1 MIHGA
6 RKITAFATSQN
17 RSLSHTYTNLE
28 KCIETLKHIV
38 SSSSSS
44 SQIQPHVTRGWSVGV
59 RMPLPLACSFFSP
72 GVPSAAAPGP
82 NLATSAIDRSQ
93 PSERRD
99 AALAFVATLLLSLFS
114 YLFSSLLSH
123 FTFLSTRTRL
133 RFSAFSLKTA
143 PQKCAFVCAPARSG
157 SVQYSTLVF
166 FFLLH
171 NSIYGF
177 PQSNSIARKRNT
189 TVHKVQFLS
198 SRQ

>member
-28 KCIETLKHIV
+28 KCIETLKYIV
-38 SSSSSS
+38 SSSSS

-166 FFLLH
+166 FF
-171 NSIYGF
+171 S
-177 PQSNSIARKRNT
+177 PS
-189 TVHKVQFLS
+189 QFYLWIPPE
-198 SRQ
+198 Q